1 MRKKVFS
8 HRLIEER
15 TVPGNALSPNAV
27 KNATYIDVSQESSD
41 DEEFPTNEDD
51 NMYTLKMNMQ

>member
-1 MRKKVFS
+1 MFS

-15 TVPGNALSPNAV
+15 NVPGNALSPNAV